1 MPRFGRCVLGL
12 VCNLP
17 NGELRDGHRCRK
29 CRERVHAFCSHE
41 DSSHSASSNLL
52 CFLCAG
58 NVTIDQVLN
67 AFEET
72 TTNQYDT
79 PGNNDETTKT
89 TATILPHD
97 DETTPYVGTPSP
109 NNQSKK
115 AAPSTHPNKSKS
127 TANTR
132 VASLPSNR
140 QLSSKLKKS
149 NQQKGFTV
157 VLRRFQQIRSVL
169 HFNDNS
175 KIEGSQDAAF
185 KVSHAGFL

>member
-1 MPRFGRCVLGL
+1 
-12 VCNLP
+12 
-17 NGELRDGHRCRK
+17 
-29 CRERVHAFCSHE
+29 
-41 DSSHSASSNLL
+41 L

-67 AFEET
+67 GFEET

-79 PGNNDETTKT
+79 PGNNDETTKTTATILPHDDETTPSTKT